1 MSKSQKSYELRIPK
15 FINDDDPA
23 CAQTD
28 PELFFPQEGFD
39 SAGRNISK
47 YINLSA
53 AKNICNS
60 CPLKL
65 PCLEYALRNVEIGIW
80 GGTTEEQR
88 KLMRKGTGKRA
99 IYKSPAPE
107 VW

>member
-1 MSKSQKSYELRIPK
+1 MSKSQESYDLRIPK
-15 FINDDDPA
+15 FVKDDDPA
-23 CAQTD
+23 CSQTD
-28 PELFFPQEGFD
+28 PELFFPQEGVD
-39 SAGRNISK
+39 SVGRNISK

-53 AKNICNS
+53 AKKICDG

-88 KLMRKGTGKRA
+88 KLMRKGAGRRA
-99 IYKSPAPE
+99 INKSPAPE
-107 VW
+107 LW

>member
-1 MSKSQKSYELRIPK
+1 MGNNRRSYNLQVPSFVK
-15 FINDDDPA
+15 TDDPA

-28 PELFFPQEGFD
+28 PELFFPQEGLDF
-39 SAGRNISK
+39 AGRNISK
-47 YINLSA
+47 YVDIAA
-53 AKNICNS
+53 AKKICNS

-65 PCLEYALRNVEIGIW
+65 PCLEYALMNVEIGIW

-88 KLMRKGTGKRA
+88 KQMRKGSGRA
-99 IYKSPAPE
+99 YRKSPAPD